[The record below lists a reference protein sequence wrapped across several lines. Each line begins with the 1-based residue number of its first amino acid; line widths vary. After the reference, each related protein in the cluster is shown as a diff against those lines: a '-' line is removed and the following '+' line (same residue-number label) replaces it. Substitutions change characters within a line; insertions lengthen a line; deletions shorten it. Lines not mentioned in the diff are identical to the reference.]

1 MAKRDYYEVL
11 GVGRGADDRE
21 LKKAFRKLAL
31 QYHPDRNPDDPE
43 AEGKFKEASE
53 AYDVLSDPEK
63 RALYDQFGHEGLNR
77 SGGGGPGFQ
86 DIGDIFSHFG
96 DIFGDFFGGR
106 GSRRSS
112 PNAPRRGSD
121 VRYDLE
127 LTLEEACFGAKKD
140 ITIRIPVPCT
150 ACSGTGAEGGKL
162 DTCGHCGGQ
171 GQVAHRQGLF
181 VMSTTCPVCRG
192 RGATAKARCGD
203 CHGAGEVEREQKAS
217 IVIPAGI
224 EEGQTLR
231 VTGKGQP
238 GTRGGPAGN
247 LLVRIYLKDHPIY
260 ERHGDNLVR
269 ALDLSFPD
277 AALGTTLE
285 IDDPDPASDK
295 KLKVK
300 VPAGTQPSETIH
312 LPGAGVP
319 HLRGRGRGD
328 LILVARVA
336 VPKKVSRKAKKL
348 LNELKSELG

>member
-63 RALYDQFGHEGLNR
+63 RALYDQYGHEGLNR
-77 SGGGGPGFQ
+77 SGGGPGFQ

-260 ERHGDNLVR
+260 ERHGENLVR